1 MLAYVMWLM
10 FKQSLV
16 VRRDLGMSWGKIV
29 VQAAHAS
36 VSALEEARQ
45 RKPEWARR
53 WIEEGQKKIALK
65 VSSYD
70 ELLELARKCDELE
83 IPYSIIQDAG
93 LTELPPGTVT
103 AIGIGPAPEELID
116 KVTGNLPLL

>member
-1 MLAYVMWLM
+1 M

-36 VSALEEARQ
+36 VSSLEEAR
-45 RKPEWARR
+45 RGKPDWARA
-53 WIEEGQKKIALK
+53 WLAEGQKKIALR
-65 VSSYD
+65 VNSEEEITRLGRRCA
-70 ELLELARKCDELE
+70 ELG
-83 IPYSIIQDAG
+83 IPYSIVHDAG

-103 AIGIGPAPEELID
+103 AIGIGPAPEELVD
-116 KVTGNLPLL
+116 RVTGSLPLL